1 MIQVK
6 ITSKGIQMNGCLL
19 YTSCFLVIREFFFYV
34 EIISLVISIF
44 YFLLSVE
51 KMIQLLN
58 LLHIPR
64 KRYSDKQVDELR
76 KRIFGKDNN

>member
-1 MIQVK
+1 MLIGK
-6 ITSKGIQMNGCLL
+6 E
-19 YTSCFLVIREFFFYV
+19 CFLVIREFFFYV